1 VRGALFIC
9 VSVAVHAGVLAMLRR
24 ERPVRPIEIVIESGT
39 LKTQSVPQSRRQT
52 ETQTASQTKTRTR
65 AMTAAASTAQTRIG
79 PRASKSVNEKPFV
92 GGSVREDVG
101 GRVNGGSIE
110 LFPEGTLRAQ
120 AGVAAP
126 NWGGRTRRSG
136 DGTDREPSGD
146 EARTV
151 TRRVGQWMAEIGDE
165 ERARANVPPEWRD
178 VERLIDGGFHPAP
191 AVVTDD
197 SRAKTLAKQLVRAQP
212 SSGPTARTFD
222 PSLDADRRSSQFRE
236 AQIAACQQA
245 YAQPADWHRTEIAV
259 VVGADGTLRS
269 ARVAASSGRAPL
281 DRAALEA
288 VRRAVERR
296 PIRDVCRGRAP
307 DCAVEVR
314 WAVEASA
321 RVEPPTVTPL
331 VDPITNKVQGA
342 TVALFGLSF
351 DESSGHVAFNYP
363 FRRDVRT
370 RVSLIAIGAPTVTSP
385 DTRAPQ

>member
-1 VRGALFIC
+1 
-9 VSVAVHAGVLAMLRR
+9 M
-24 ERPVRPIEIVIESGT
+24 
-39 LKTQSVPQSRRQT
+39 
-52 ETQTASQTKTRTR
+52 
-65 AMTAAASTAQTRIG
+65 
-79 PRASKSVNEKPFV
+79 
-92 GGSVREDVG
+92 
-101 GRVNGGSIE
+101 
-110 LFPEGTLRAQ
+110 
-120 AGVAAP
+120 
-126 NWGGRTRRSG
+126 
-136 DGTDREPSGD
+136 
-146 EARTV
+146 